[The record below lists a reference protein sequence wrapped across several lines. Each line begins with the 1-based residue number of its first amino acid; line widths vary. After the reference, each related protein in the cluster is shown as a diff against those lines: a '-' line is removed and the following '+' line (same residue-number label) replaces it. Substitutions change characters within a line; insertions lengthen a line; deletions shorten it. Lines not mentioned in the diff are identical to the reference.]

1 MRMCLFRKTK
11 ANKKYINALELLK
24 KNNLSNI
31 RKRIKILVVDD
42 ESDDIYNILKERQY
56 DVYYKNDM
64 NYAVEAEPFEI
75 IVMDIKGVAKRL
87 QSSMEG
93 FALACEVKHKYPLK
107 RVCCYSGSIHAE
119 ISEQLAD
126 KKIDAFFPKD
136 MEMDKICEKI
146 DRLILDYVDYK
157 KQWEIIRRQLVEC
170 NTSEEDI
177 RIIQDA
183 YENGFEH
190 GNISMLSNTLIEKL
204 KNGTTMLNICSA
216 VINLIKVLVV

>member
-1 MRMCLFRKTK
+1 MCLFRKTK
-11 ANKKYINALELLK
+11 ANKKYINALELIE

-42 ESDDIYNILKERQY
+42 ESEDIYNTLKERQY

-75 IVMDIKGVAKRL
+75 IIMDIKGVAKRL

-93 FALACEVKHKYPLK
+93 FSLAGEVKQKYPLK

-157 KQWEIIRRQLVEC
+157 KQWEIIRKQLLDC
-170 NTSEEDI
+170 NTRDEDI
-177 RIIQDA
+177 EMIHEA
-183 YENGFEH
+183 YTEGFENG
-190 GNISMLSNTLIEKL
+190 NILLLSNTLIEKL
-204 KNGTTMLNICSA
+204 KNGATMLNICSA